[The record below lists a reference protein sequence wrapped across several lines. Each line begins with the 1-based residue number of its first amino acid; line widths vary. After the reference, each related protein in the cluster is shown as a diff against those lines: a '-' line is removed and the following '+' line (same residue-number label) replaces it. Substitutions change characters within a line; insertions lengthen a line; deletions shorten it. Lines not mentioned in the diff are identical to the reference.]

1 MGSASAKGGQQGDT
15 FETVRFVAA
24 TCRTCDVK
32 KSSTPR
38 NPYAYSN
45 DQHLFL
51 KLQRNI
57 KPDPRRGAAAALLTQ
72 LSV

>member
-1 MGSASAKGGQQGDT
+1 MESNLDLEKDSLRTMGSASAKGGQQGDT

-45 DQHLFL
+45 DQHLFF
-51 KLQRNI
+51 KI
-57 KPDPRRGAAAALLTQ
+57 TKKH
-72 LSV
+72 